1 MDSPD
6 YAAIEGLIRQILD
19 QLRASHM
26 LVANGEFGTPVR
38 LALRDAIDAHAELT
52 RRMND
57 DALDAHAAGHIFA
70 ELLGERIAGLRDL
83 ANEMRS
89 DGEPPHPPSDPMA
102 AILRRY
108 PLREPLA

>member
-1 MDSPD
+1 MDAPD

-19 QLRASHM
+19 QLRAAHM
-26 LVANGEFGTPVR
+26 LVANGEFGAPVR
-38 LALRDAIDAHAELT
+38 FALRDAIEAHAELT

-70 ELLGERIAGLRDL
+70 ELLGERIGGLRDL
-83 ANEMRS
+83 ANEMRPVS
-89 DGEPPHPPSDPMA
+89 EPPHPPSDPMA

-108 PLREPLA
+108 PEQARAS